1 MTEPSAP
8 QVEVTCPYCG
18 EVFATLVDTAGED
31 AAYIEDCP
39 VCCAPIEFSV
49 SWPPDGGPPE
59 VSASRD
65 DD

>member
-1 MTEPSAP
+1 MDEEPLPEIPVS
-8 QVEVTCPYCG
+8 CPYCG
-18 EVFATLVDTAGED
+18 EGFATLVDTSGRD

-39 VCCAPIEFSV
+39 VCCAPIEFTV

-59 VSASRD
+59 VVVARD

>member
-1 MTEPSAP
+1 MYDDTAP
-8 QVEVTCPYCG
+8 EVEVACPYCG

-39 VCCAPIEFSV
+39 VCCAPIEFTV
-49 SWPPDGGPPE
+49 AWPDGGGPPA
-59 VSASRD
+59 VSAGRD